1 MTSKTTARST
11 LTWPRLVGAAAV
23 GLLLLT
29 WLASG
34 SFVMALLVL
43 VLVAGTAGLGWMVV
57 SSTGRGPRGGDG
69 SSPVLEALPTTDLAP
84 PTASAR
90 VRRAVRGLLGR
101 PWVHGDGLI
110 RAAARRL
117 ASEESL
123 VWTPRGQRVAAPHL
137 WVEFHPDDLADVAS
151 RWPLEVLADELLSGY
166 LEHARD
172 TDARRLAERTFL
184 HLLAGADVPVGRVLV
199 TAAFS
204 RPAATPVATA
214 SAVDPTPSSLSS
226 PPAAAIAPPPVA
238 ADGSGRPPSSP
249 GPRPA
254 VPRAGG
260 RPGRALPPPPRP
272 AQARGPAGAPRDTV
286 GGSRGAGGAR
296 SPHAE
301 GHAEGHTEKHTG
313 EPGTRTTVVTPTAG
327 PRPGSR
333 PGATLVQR
341 VAGMARDAAR
351 DAARGRAPTPVGGP
365 RDEETRAR
373 PRVSWGRPA
382 DPRRDGGG

>member
-1 MTSKTTARST
+1 MNAQLPSGRSA
-11 LTWPRLVGAAAV
+11 LTRPRLIGAAAV

-29 WLASG
+29 WIASG
-34 SFVMALLVL
+34 SFVLALLVL
-43 VLVAGTAGLGWMVV
+43 VLVAGTSGLAWMVV
-57 SSTGRGPRGGDG
+57 SSTGRGPRGVDG
-69 SSPVLEALPTTDLAP
+69 SSPVLAALPTTDLAP
-84 PTASAR
+84 PTPSDR
-90 VRRAVRGLLGR
+90 LRRALRGLLGR

-137 WVEFHPDDLADVAS
+137 WVEFHPDDLADVAA

-166 LEHARD
+166 LEHARE

-214 SAVDPTPSSLSS
+214 SAVDPTPSSLIS
-226 PPAAAIAPPPVA
+226 PPALAPA
-238 ADGSGRPPSSP
+238 SP

-260 RPGRALPPPPRP
+260 RPGRVLPPPPRP
-272 AQARGPAGAPRDTV
+272 AQARGPAGAPRDFV
-286 GGSRGAGGAR
+286 GGSRGAGGAGT
-296 SPHAE
+296 PQAD
-301 GHAEGHTEKHTG
+301 
-313 EPGTRTTVVTPTAG
+313 TRTTVVTPTAG
-327 PRPGSR
+327 PRP
-333 PGATLVQR
+333 TFVQR
-341 VAGMARDAAR
+341 VADRARDAT
-351 DAARGRAPTPVGGP
+351 RGRTPTPVGGP
-365 RDEETRAR
+365 RDVETRAR
-373 PRVSWGRPA
+373 PRVSWDRPA
-382 DPRRDGGG
+382 NPRRDGSG

>member
-1 MTSKTTARST
+1 MTAMTNARSA

-29 WLASG
+29 WVTSG

-43 VLVAGTAGLGWMVV
+43 VLVAGTAGLAWMVV
-57 SSTGRGPRGGDG
+57 SCAGRGPRGGDG
-69 SSPVLEALPTTDLAP
+69 SSEVLEALPTTDLAP
-84 PTASAR
+84 PTPSDR

-137 WVEFHPDDLADVAS
+137 WVEFHPDDLADVAA

-214 SAVDPTPSSLSS
+214 SAVDPTPSSLSCP
-226 PPAAAIAPPPVA
+226 PPAAIAAPIA
-238 ADGSGRPPSSP
+238 AGGSGRPPSSP

-286 GGSRGAGGAR
+286 GGSRGAGGACT
-296 SPHAE
+296 P
-301 GHAEGHTEKHTG
+301 HTEKHTENTG
-313 EPGTRTTVVTPTAG
+313 RPETRTTVVTAAA
-327 PRPGSR
+327 GSR

-351 DAARGRAPTPVGGP
+351 DATRGRAPTHVGGP

-382 DPRRDGGG
+382 EPRRDGGG

>member
-1 MTSKTTARST
+1 MTPTTTARSA

-23 GLLLLT
+23 GLLFLT
-29 WLASG
+29 WLGSG

-43 VLVAGTAGLGWMVV
+43 VLVAGTAGLAWMVV

-84 PTASAR
+84 PTASDR

-137 WVEFHPDDLADVAS
+137 WVEFHPDDLADVAA

-226 PPAAAIAPPPVA
+226 PPAAPPIS
-238 ADGSGRPPSSP
+238 ADGSGRPPSPP

-296 SPHAE
+296 SPY
-301 GHAEGHTEKHTG
+301 TEKHTDA
-313 EPGTRTTVVTPTAG
+313 PGTRTTVVTPTAG

-333 PGATLVQR
+333 RGATLVQR
-341 VAGMARDAAR
+341 VAERARDAAR
-351 DAARGRAPTPVGGP
+351 DATRGRAPTPVGGP
-365 RDEETRAR
+365 REEETRAR

-382 DPRRDGGG
+382 GPRRDGGG

>member
-1 MTSKTTARST
+1 MSPVSPMSDARSA
-11 LTWPRLVGAAAV
+11 LTWPRLIGAAAV

-29 WLASG
+29 WIASG

-43 VLVAGTAGLGWMVV
+43 VLVAGTAGLAWMVV

-84 PTASAR
+84 PTPSDR
-90 VRRAVRGLLGR
+90 VRRAVRRLLGR

-137 WVEFHPDDLADVAS
+137 WVEFHPDDLADVAA

-226 PPAAAIAPPPVA
+226 PPAAAIAPPIP

-272 AQARGPAGAPRDTV
+272 AQARGPAEAPRDTV

-296 SPHAE
+296 SPYTE
-301 GHAEGHTEKHTG
+301 EHTQKHTG
-313 EPGTRTTVVTPTAG
+313 KPETRTTVVTPTAG
-327 PRPGSR
+327 SRPGPR

-341 VAGMARDAAR
+341 VADMARDAT
-351 DAARGRAPTPVGGP
+351 RGRAPAPVGGP

-382 DPRRDGGG
+382 EPRRDGGG

>member
-1 MTSKTTARST
+1 MTPMSPVTNARSV

-43 VLVAGTAGLGWMVV
+43 VLVAGTAGLAWMVV
-57 SSTGRGPRGGDG
+57 SSAGRGPRGGDG

-84 PTASAR
+84 PTPSDR

-166 LEHARD
+166 LEHARE

-204 RPAATPVATA
+204 RPAASPVATA

-226 PPAAAIAPPPVA
+226 PPAAAVAPPIVA
-238 ADGSGRPPSSP
+238 AGSGRPPSSP

-296 SPHAE
+296 SPH
-301 GHAEGHTEKHTG
+301 TEKHTDP
-313 EPGTRTTVVTPTAG
+313 ETRTTVVTPTAG
-327 PRPGSR
+327 SRPGSR

-341 VAGMARDAAR
+341 VADMARDAT
-351 DAARGRAPTPVGGP
+351 RGRAPTPVGGP

-382 DPRRDGGG
+382 EPRRDGGG

>member
-1 MTSKTTARST
+1 MTTPRSA

-43 VLVAGTAGLGWMVV
+43 VLVAGTAGLAWMVV

-84 PTASAR
+84 PTPSDR

-137 WVEFHPDDLADVAS
+137 WVEFHPDDLADVAA

-204 RPAATPVATA
+204 RPAAAPVATA

-226 PPAAAIAPPPVA
+226 PPAAAVA
-238 ADGSGRPPSSP
+238 AIPADGSGRPPSSP

-296 SPHAE
+296 TPHP
-301 GHAEGHTEKHTG
+301 EKLRAHG
-313 EPGTRTTVVTPTAG
+313 RPSS
-327 PRPGSR
+327 PRPPVGSGPDPAR
-333 PGATLVQR
+333 
-341 VAGMARDAAR
+341 RDAR
-351 DAARGRAPTPVGGP
+351 AAGRGQGP
-365 RDEETRAR
+365 
-373 PRVSWGRPA
+373 
-382 DPRRDGGG
+382 

>member
-1 MTSKTTARST
+1 MTPMSNARSA

-43 VLVAGTAGLGWMVV
+43 VLVAGTAGLAWMVV

-84 PTASAR
+84 PTPSDR

-137 WVEFHPDDLADVAS
+137 WVEFHPDDLADVAA

-226 PPAAAIAPPPVA
+226 PPAALAPAPP
-238 ADGSGRPPSSP
+238 SRPTA
-249 GPRPA
+249 PA
-254 VPRAGG
+254 VRRPHPGLARPCRGQAAGPGGLFRPHLGRLRRGG
-260 RPGRALPPPPRP
+260 RPGLPGTPSGGPGEQAVPAPRTPRSTPIPRHGRPWSPRP
-272 AQARGPAGAPRDTV
+272 P
-286 GGSRGAGGAR
+286 
-296 SPHAE
+296 
-301 GHAEGHTEKHTG
+301 GH
-313 EPGTRTTVVTPTAG
+313 
-327 PRPGSR
+327 R

-341 VAGMARDAAR
+341 VADH
-351 DAARGRAPTPVGGP
+351 
-365 RDEETRAR
+365 
-373 PRVSWGRPA
+373 
-382 DPRRDGGG
+382 DPP

>member
-1 MTSKTTARST
+1 MTTQ

-29 WLASG
+29 WVTSG

-43 VLVAGTAGLGWMVV
+43 VLVAGTAGLAWMVV
-57 SSTGRGPRGGDG
+57 SSAGRGPRGGDG
-69 SSPVLEALPTTDLAP
+69 SSEVLEALPTTDLAP
-84 PTASAR
+84 PTPSDR

-137 WVEFHPDDLADVAS
+137 WVEFHPDDLTDVAA

-172 TDARRLAERTFL
+172 TDVRRLAERTFL

-204 RPAATPVATA
+204 RPAAAPVATA

-226 PPAAAIAPPPVA
+226 PPAAAIAAPLA
-238 ADGSGRPPSSP
+238 AGGSGRPPSSP

-260 RPGRALPPPPRP
+260 RPGRALPPPPRL

-286 GGSRGAGGAR
+286 GGSRGAGGTCT
-296 SPHAE
+296 P
-301 GHAEGHTEKHTG
+301 HTEKHIRRHP
-313 EPGTRTTVVTPTAG
+313 ERLETRTTVVTPTA
-327 PRPGSR
+327 GSR

-351 DAARGRAPTPVGGP
+351 DATRGRAPTPVGGP
-365 RDEETRAR
+365 RHDETRAR

-382 DPRRDGGG
+382 EPRRDGGG